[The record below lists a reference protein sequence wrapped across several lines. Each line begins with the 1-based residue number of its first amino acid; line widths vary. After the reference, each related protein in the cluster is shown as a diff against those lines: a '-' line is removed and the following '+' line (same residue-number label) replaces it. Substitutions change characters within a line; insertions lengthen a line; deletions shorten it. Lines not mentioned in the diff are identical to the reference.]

1 MRPHLRTGLILVVT
15 VALLA
20 FFLRSANLG
29 AVWAELRRADA
40 VPIVGSVLAMAVV
53 YALRAVRW
61 QFLLRPIGG
70 AGFGIAL
77 RATVIGFAISA
88 LLPARPGEAVRP
100 YLLARREGLSFTSV
114 LATILIERILD
125 LSAVLLLFASF
136 VLLFDPGMQAADAR
150 LYDAVKLGGTMA
162 AVVALATLALMSIL
176 AGHPA
181 RLGRMVLAV
190 QRVLPAKFVHALAR
204 VFERFAGGLAATRNP
219 RDIVTA
225 LALSMPV
232 WLAIAASVW
241 LVTRAFHMT
250 VPFTGSFL
258 LMTLLVVGIAVPT
271 PGGVGGFHEAF
282 RIGATAFYGVNN
294 DRAVGCAIALHA
306 SQFVPVVIA
315 GLVFMAQEGLTFGS
329 VSGLAA
335 QPRPTPD
342 GDTGSSDTGQIEE
355 SARRAERGVAGAGG
369 AASAEASASLA
380 EAQRR
385 PGAPA
390 QIKK

>member
-1 MRPHLRTGLILVVT
+1 MRPQLRTGLILIVT
-15 VALLA
+15 VALFA

-100 YLLARREGLSFTSV
+100 YLLARRGGLSFTSV

-150 LYDAVKLGGTMA
+150 LYDAVKLGGTVA
-162 AVVALATLALMSIL
+162 AVIALATLALMSIL

-181 RLGRMVLAV
+181 RLGRMVFAV
-190 QRVLPAKFVHALAR
+190 ERVLPAKFVHAVAR
-204 VFERFAGGLAATRNP
+204 IFERFAGGLAATRNP

-225 LALSMPV
+225 LALSLPV
-232 WLAIAASVW
+232 WLGIAASVW

-329 VSGLAA
+329 VSGFAA
-335 QPRPTPD
+335 QPQPATD
-342 GDTGSSDTGQIEE
+342 
-355 SARRAERGVAGAGG
+355 AEI
-369 AASAEASASLA
+369 AA
-380 EAQRR
+380 
-385 PGAPA
+385 PAPA
-390 QIKK
+390 QLKK

>member
-1 MRPHLRTGLILVVT
+1 MRPQLRTGLILVVT

-40 VPIVGSVLAMAVV
+40 VPIVGSVLALFGAIFTFTDMAVV
-53 YALRAVRW
+53 YVLRTVRW

-114 LATILIERILD
+114 LATVLIERILD

-150 LYDAVKLGGTMA
+150 LYDAVKLGGTVA
-162 AVVALATLALMSIL
+162 AVIALATLALMSIL

-190 QRVLPAKFVHALAR
+190 ERVLPAKFVHAVAR
-204 VFERFAGGLAATRNP
+204 IFERFAGGLAATRNP
-219 RDIVTA
+219 RDIVTG

-271 PGGVGGFHEAF
+271 PAGVGGFHEAF
-282 RIGATAFYGVNN
+282 RIGATAFYGENN

-315 GLVFMAQEGLTFGS
+315 GLVFMAQEGLTFGT
-329 VSGLAA
+329 VSGLA
-335 QPRPTPD
+335 QSR
-342 GDTGSSDTGQIEE
+342 SSDTGQTDE
-355 SARRAERGVAGAGG
+355 SAPRAERGVAGAGG
-369 AASAEASASLA
+369 
-380 EAQRR
+380 
-385 PGAPA
+385 GAPA
-390 QIKK
+390 ESKK